1 MGSYYDLEPST
12 PTLHTVEDDDINARL
27 ATLEQK
33 QMVHSLRI
41 MTLENAEHN
50 EERMEGSDL
59 EHLPQ
64 PTYLG
69 NRGKYELFDEW
80 KNSIEHLNV
89 FMTDKPIDMEVEEEA
104 MDYMDL
110 NPHSI
115 NVEGRKSLLGATTI
129 AEATTEL
136 KN

>member
-80 KNSIEHLNV
+80 KNSIEHLDV
-89 FMTDKPIDMEVEEEA
+89 FMTDKPIYMEVEEEA

-110 NPHSI
+110 DPT
-115 NVEGRKSLLGATTI
+115 VLMLREERVY
-129 AEATTEL
+129 
-136 KN
+136 